1 MFSTARRV
9 ATLALA
15 AAVLLGSTSS
25 ALAAEGATGTQLP
38 QVDFTLTS
46 VVPFVPGVPATIP
59 PAMLADITEA
69 PLAPAAPAGAPLAE
83 AVQRPPIDLVRPR
96 GDGPSGAT
104 TLRRGLIV
112 SFAAL
117 QVIDAMS
124 TRKALDGGATEANPV
139 MSGIAKNSAALYAV
153 KAGTAAATAFF
164 AERLARKHPRR
175 ATILMAVLNTAYV
188 AVVAHNY
195 RVARAQGR

>member
-9 ATLALA
+9 TTLALA
-15 AAVLLGSTSS
+15 TAVLLGSTSS
-25 ALAAEGATGTQLP
+25 AFAAAGVTGTQLP

-59 PAMLADITEA
+59 TTMLDITA
-69 PLAPAAPAGAPLAE
+69 GPLDPAAPAGAPLAE
-83 AVQRPPIDLVRPR
+83 AVQRPPIELVRPR
-96 GDGPSGAT
+96 GDGPSGET

-117 QVIDAMS
+117 QVMDAMS
-124 TRKALDGGATEANPV
+124 TRKALDGGAIEANPL
-139 MSGIAKNSAALYAV
+139 MSGLAKNSAALYAV

-164 AERLARKHPRR
+164 AERLSRKHPRR

>member
-1 MFSTARRV
+1 MFSIARRV
-9 ATLALA
+9 AAFALA
-15 AAVLLGSTSS
+15 AAVLPGSTSS
-25 ALAAEGATGTQLP
+25 AFAADRAAGTLP
-38 QVDFTLTS
+38 RVDFTLTS
-46 VVPFVPGVPATIP
+46 LVPFVPGVPATIP
-59 PAMLADITEA
+59 PAMLADITA
-69 PLAPAAPAGAPLAE
+69 VPLEPAAPADAPLAE
-83 AVQRPPIDLVRPR
+83 AAQRLPIELARPR

-117 QVIDAMS
+117 QVMDAMS
-124 TRKALDGGATEANPV
+124 TRKALAGGATEANP
-139 MSGIAKNSAALYAV
+139 MMAGLAKNSTALYAV

>member
-1 MFSTARRV
+1 MFSTARR
-9 ATLALA
+9 AAAFALA
-15 AAVLLGSTSS
+15 AALLGSTSS
-25 ALAAEGATGTQLP
+25 AFAADRVTGTLP

-46 VVPFVPGVPATIP
+46 LVPFVPGVPATIP
-59 PAMLADITEA
+59 PAMLADITA
-69 PLAPAAPAGAPLAE
+69 PLEPAEPADAPLAE
-83 AVQRPPIDLVRPR
+83 AVQRPPIELARPR
-96 GDGPSGAT
+96 GEGPSGAT

-117 QVIDAMS
+117 QVMDAMS
-124 TRKALDGGATEANPV
+124 TRKALDGGATEANPM

>member
-1 MFSTARRV
+1 MFATARH
-9 ATLALA
+9 A
-15 AAVLLGSTSS
+15 S
-25 ALAAEGATGTQLP
+25 ALAVAGAVLCSSSAFAADRVTGMQLP

-46 VVPFVPGVPATIP
+46 IVPFVPGVPATIP
-59 PAMLADITEA
+59 PAILADITPA
-69 PLAPAAPAGAPLAE
+69 PPAPAPAPLAE
-83 AVQRPPIDLVRPR
+83 AAQLRPIDLVRPR

-117 QVIDAMS
+117 QVMDAMS
-124 TRKALDGGATEANPV
+124 TRKALDGGATEANPM
-139 MSGIAKNSAALYAV
+139 MSGIAKNSTALYAL

>member
-1 MFSTARRV
+1 MLSTAPRV
-9 ATLALA
+9 TALAL
-15 AAVLLGSTSS
+15 AAVLLGSSSS
-25 ALAAEGATGTQLP
+25 AFAADRSAGALP

-46 VVPFVPGVPATIP
+46 LVPFVPGVPATIP
-59 PAMLADITEA
+59 PAMLVDITAA
-69 PLAPAAPAGAPLAE
+69 PLEPAVAADTPLAE
-83 AVQRPPIDLVRPR
+83 AVQRPPIELARPR

-104 TLRRGLIV
+104 TLRRGLIL

-117 QVIDAMS
+117 QVMDAMS
-124 TRKALDGGATEANPV
+124 TRKALDGGATEANPM
-139 MSGIAKNSAALYAV
+139 MSGLAKNSAALYAV
-153 KAGTAAATAFF
+153 KAGSAAATAFF

-195 RVARAQGR
+195 RVARSQGR